1 MSAVNSTAEH
11 FFQCPTCWQQIS
23 MVLDL
28 SVVEQAYV
36 EDCEGC
42 CAPIS
47 IRYTVEDGS
56 VVAFEASTTGG

>member
-1 MSAVNSTAEH
+1 
-11 FFQCPTCWQQIS
+11 

-28 SVVEQAYV
+28 SVAEQAYV

-47 IRYTVEDGS
+47 IRYRIEDGA
-56 VVAFEASTTGG
+56 VVEFEASGG

>member
-1 MSAVNSTAEH
+1 
-11 FFQCPTCWQQIS
+11 